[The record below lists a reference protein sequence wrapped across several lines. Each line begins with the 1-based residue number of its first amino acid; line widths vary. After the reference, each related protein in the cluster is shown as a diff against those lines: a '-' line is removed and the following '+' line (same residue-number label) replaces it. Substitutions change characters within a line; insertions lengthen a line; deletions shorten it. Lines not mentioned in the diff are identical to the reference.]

1 MSIARTGYKD
11 SEETKLK
18 KSNSFKGRKGTD
30 KQKKAVSDWWATN
43 PERSLEYCIELG
55 KKKLINSK
63 PSPSQLRK
71 NPHLTHKNNKPV
83 VQLDINQTIINTF
96 ISIAEASRN
105 TGIRGDS
112 ISACCRGVQ
121 KSSGGYIWKYK
132 N

>member
-55 KKKLINSK
+55 KKKLINLIVGNHPLAGARTPPLEGNIGCTKRPDFGSRRGGWK
-63 PSPSQLRK
+63 KTVLRK
-71 NPHLTHKNNKPV
+71 
-83 VQLDINQTIINTF
+83 
-96 ISIAEASRN
+96 
-105 TGIRGDS
+105 
-112 ISACCRGVQ
+112 
-121 KSSGGYIWKYK
+121 
-132 N
+132 